1 MSYSEITVQVDGL
14 AAVTKFFKISSG
26 LKVSALKDKIKT
38 QIPTILKTEY
48 ALHNGAVSLD
58 DTKTLHAQGIV
69 NNTKLTADFHSISVT
84 VKILDQD
91 KTLSVDP
98 DFKVST
104 IMDKLTGEGFELG
117 YTLNKGGAAL
127 NITKTIARSGIKN
140 GDVLVADYNEI
151 AIKYKVLGKTVTIN
165 VDPDNK
171 VSTIRDAIKTKES
184 ITTDGFQLKIGA
196 TVLTD
201 MNKTIVASGIRKDT
215 LIEVDYT
222 GISINVKVPSG
233 QTITLEVDPDEH
245 VQTIIDKVAQKE
257 SLNAATFTLKKDTT
271 VLVSTKTIY
280 ESGITAGS
288 TITVD
293 IKSISIKVKIS

>member
-1 MSYSEITVQVDGL
+1 
-14 AAVTKFFKISSG
+14 
-26 LKVSALKDKIKT
+26 
-38 QIPTILKTEY
+38 
-48 ALHNGAVSLD
+48 
-58 DTKTLHAQGIV
+58 
-69 NNTKLTADFHSISVT
+69 
-84 VKILDQD
+84 
-91 KTLSVDP
+91 
-98 DFKVST
+98 
-104 IMDKLTGEGFELG
+104 MDKLTGEGFELG

-151 AIKYKVLGKTVTIN
+151 AIKYKVLGKIVTIN
-165 VDPDNK
+165 IDPDNK

-201 MNKTIVASGIRKDT
+201 INKTIVASGIRKDT

-293 IKSISIKVKIS
+293 VSNISVKVKIS

>member
-1 MSYSEITVQVDGL
+1 M
-14 AAVTKFFKISSG
+14 
-26 LKVSALKDKIKT
+26 
-38 QIPTILKTEY
+38 
-48 ALHNGAVSLD
+48 
-58 DTKTLHAQGIV
+58 
-69 NNTKLTADFHSISVT
+69 TKLTADFHSISVT

-104 IMDKLTGEGFELG
+104 IMDKLTGEGFEVG

-201 MNKTIVASGIRKDT
+201 MNKTIVASGIKKDT

-233 QTITLEVDPDEH
+233 
-245 VQTIIDKVAQKE
+245 
-257 SLNAATFTLKKDTT
+257 
-271 VLVSTKTIY
+271 
-280 ESGITAGS
+280 
-288 TITVD
+288 
-293 IKSISIKVKIS
+293 